1 MSNCLNLL
9 QSDDSYFNNDV
20 CFMLIFLSLGGD
32 SRADEPPISASN
44 VSDAD
49 KGDEDKQD
57 DKDKDDDKDP
67 SDQPDEPNSQ

>member
-1 MSNCLNLL
+1 
-9 QSDDSYFNNDV
+9 
-20 CFMLIFLSLGGD
+20 MLIFLSLGGD

-57 DKDKDDDKDP
+57 DKDRDDDKDP